1 MLNYFHFKE
10 LNGQYLLTNDI
21 GRYVFLNK
29 SELRDLIAGEISP
42 DSELGLRLKEKRFLF
57 EESVLAFTEQNT
69 YLMRDSKNYVFSAT
83 SLHIFVVTTA
93 CNMSCVYCQA
103 NNGVTTPT
111 DFMSREVARRA
122 VDLALKSPARHLSF
136 EFQGGEP
143 LLNFPVIRYIVEY
156 AESQKA
162 DREIRYS
169 VVSNLTL
176 LTDEMIAF
184 FKQYRVS
191 VST

>member
-29 SELRDLIAGEISP
+29 SELRNLIAGEISP

-83 SLHIFVVTTA
+83 SLH
-93 CNMSCVYCQA
+93 
-103 NNGVTTPT
+103 
-111 DFMSREVARRA
+111 RVA
-122 VDLALKSPARHLSF
+122 
-136 EFQGGEP
+136 
-143 LLNFPVIRYIVEY
+143 
-156 AESQKA
+156 
-162 DREIRYS
+162 
-169 VVSNLTL
+169 VS
-176 LTDEMIAF
+176 F
-184 FKQYRVS
+184 FKHFLLYELRKR
-191 VST
+191 

>member
-69 YLMRDSKNYVFSAT
+69 YLMRDSNNYVFSAT
-83 SLHIFVVTTA
+83 SLHIFVVTNA

-162 DREIRYS
+162 DRDRKS
-169 VVSNLTL
+169 VV
-176 LTDEMIAF
+176 
-184 FKQYRVS
+184 
-191 VST
+191 